1 MLRPQKGN
9 TEVSFTDTLLNF
21 GLRAYSVPE
30 FLEYKSVQNAKVYQ
44 STGMNK
50 VCMEWTEYQSET
62 SEELNTELYI
72 DYITATAGGNP
83 QPTELEIIM
92 QKMVQ
97 L

>member
-62 SEELNTELYI
+62 SEELNMELYI
-72 DYITATAGGNP
+72 WRKLQQQVETLNP
-83 QPTELEIIM
+83 QNL
-92 QKMVQ
+92 KS
-97 L
+97 